1 MVGEFL
7 SHAEIVARAEE
18 IRVALGSLMLQKA
31 LVGKPSAEQW
41 GFFEACGERLFSPEI
56 PSEFDQVRPSR
67 SAQLKFE
74 VEDKLRRY
82 YNHPGKFVDY
92 VFSLAHKGKLPGK
105 RLLAP
110 EYPNLAGYCLLVR
123 AVRED
128 YIAREGMR
136 EDIQPLIEK
145 VVSQCVDAEF
155 AAYAALP
162 EIKTDEVNRWFW
174 IDGPAYREILN
185 LLVRHKERGWVLS
198 NNLNPSTKRL
208 IDIRIKTVDA
218 GEATV
223 HTTEYWY
230 LRWWDTKKLS
240 YVYPYRETNRQTY
253 ILKQENGT
261 WKIFQN
267 LRPSPR
273 SSAPN
278 RRAKSSPKG

>member
-1 MVGEFL
+1 MAGEFL

-18 IRVALGSLMLQKA
+18 IRVALSSLMLPKS
-31 LVGKPSAEQW
+31 LVGKPSADQW
-41 GFFEACGERLFSPEI
+41 GFFEACGERLLSPEK
-56 PSEFDQVRPSR
+56 PSEFDQGRSSR

-105 RLLAP
+105 QLLTP

-128 YIAREGMR
+128 Y
-136 EDIQPLIEK
+136 
-145 VVSQCVDAEF
+145 
-155 AAYAALP
+155 LP
-162 EIKTDEVNRWFW
+162 VKISGR
-174 IDGPAYREILN
+174 ISR
-185 LLVRHKERGWVLS
+185 RLS
-198 NNLNPSTKRL
+198 
-208 IDIRIKTVDA
+208 I
-218 GEATV
+218 V

-253 ILKQENGT
+253 ILKQENGV
-261 WKIFQN
+261 WKVFQN

-278 RRAKSSPKG
+278 